1 MVQSTETNLREKLMK
16 RTILILITALALN
29 GCAIVDIYRQAKWD
43 NNEYS
48 LVNEVQTSAALGIDM
63 CAYPKDVVY
72 YVDHIYAK
80 SLEFRNYTAE
90 IDRNVEAN
98 KMGENLLAITKGL
111 KDRYHSGDE
120 PSQKYCELKMTTIQT
135 SSSTIKRVLGAKPR

>member
-16 RTILILITALALN
+16 RLILITIAALTLN
-29 GCAIVDIYRQAKWD
+29 GCAIIDIYKQAKWD
-43 NNEYS
+43 NNEYM
-48 LVNEVQTSAALGIDM
+48 LVNDVQTSAALGIEM

-111 KDRYHSGDE
+111 KERYHSGDE

-135 SSSTIKRVLGAKPR
+135 SSSTIKRALGAKPR

>member
-1 MVQSTETNLREKLMK
+1 MK
-16 RTILILITALALN
+16 KFILIAVAAVALN

-48 LVNEVQTSAALGIDM
+48 LVNDIQTSAALAVDS
-63 CAYPKDVVY
+63 CATPKDVTP

-80 SLEFRNYTAE
+80 SLEFKNYTVE
-90 IDRNVEAN
+90 IDRNVETN
-98 KMGENLLAITKGL
+98 KMAESLLAITKGL

-120 PSQKYCELKMTTIQT
+120 PTQKYCELKMITIQT
-135 SSSTIKRVLGAKPR
+135 SSSTIKRALGAKPR

>member
-1 MVQSTETNLREKLMK
+1 MK
-16 RTILILITALALN
+16 KAILIAVTALALN
-29 GCAIVDIYRQAKWD
+29 GCAIIDIYKQAKWD
-43 NNEYS
+43 NNEYA

-80 SLEFRNYTAE
+80 SLEFRNYTVE
-90 IDRNVEAN
+90 IDRNLEAN
-98 KMGENLLAITKGL
+98 KMAENLLGITKGL
-111 KDRYHSGDE
+111 KERYHSGDE

-135 SSSTIKRVLGAKPR
+135 SSSTIKRALGAKPR